1 MKHGESKCFQRYFI
15 LHKFLPK
22 QLLKTRRKENEVFY
36 PKKMCNVRKSF
47 MKQKK
52 SITGFIVQKFSFPN
66 DEYEWKKEPSRE
78 EIKIAFTC

>member
-1 MKHGESKCFQRYFI
+1 
-15 LHKFLPK
+15 
-22 QLLKTRRKENEVFY
+22 
-36 PKKMCNVRKSF
+36 MCNVRKSF